1 MGVVEEVERGGAGD
15 QSTLPSPARVSAPL
29 QPFQTCSS
37 ECMDRS
43 LLLPQAPPALS
54 RSWPPA
60 WVAQPSG
67 HPCSDHFVALWA
79 PRCTLSCCP
88 ASPRLFCGSP
98 PWSSPQTLERRPL
111 RGPHSESC
119 AVRPLSGPAPP
130 LLRHQ
135 HHHHH
140 HTCHLEC
147 SAPPP
152 PQAPPPSAV
161 SVPPPSPQPVPGE
174 HTRRHCSSVSPRG
187 LCHKSRVSCT
197 RKPLGSRRPL
207 PGPGCHPGP
216 PLGPAGLSPDMV
228 RAQPPGSH
236 CGRQAHCLTPDLAR
250 KSQQLTRWVMGTF
263 TGSAQRESQKGL
275 APVPPHHPG
284 LAPTYTT
291 RFFHNN
297 GASSWQETFADR
309 TK

>member
-1 MGVVEEVERGGAGD
+1 MGVVEEVERGGADD
-15 QSTLPSPARVSAPL
+15 QAALHPLPGVSAPL

-37 ECMDRS
+37 GGAWTGASCCLE
-43 LLLPQAPPALS
+43 APPRTLS

-67 HPCSDHFVALWA
+67 HPCSDHFVASGPHA
-79 PRCTLSCCP
+79 ALSAAALPPQGCSVGP
-88 ASPRLFCGSP
+88 P
-98 PWSSPQTLERRPL
+98 PWSSPQTLEAASL
-111 RGPHSESC
+111 RGPHSSC

-140 HTCHLEC
+140 HHHHLEC

-197 RKPLGSRRPL
+197 PKTSGVQGAPSLVQAAILALRPR
-207 PGPGCHPGP
+207 P
-216 PLGPAGLSPDMV
+216 
-228 RAQPPGSH
+228 RWAQPRHGQTQPPAPH
-236 CGRQAHCLTPDLAR
+236 CGRQAPLLNPLT
-250 KSQQLTRWVMGTF
+250 W
-263 TGSAQRESQKGL
+263 
-275 APVPPHHPG
+275 PG
-284 LAPTYTT
+284 K
-291 RFFHNN
+291 
-297 GASSWQETFADR
+297 ASS
-309 TK
+309 